1 MNLTTH
7 IFLERATSGRS
18 VLKPIKENL
27 ISLQDEVREAFGWSL
42 DADEHSAQEMA
53 NAFSINSPFGHESWN
68 ETSRSENLEAL
79 KQSIRSARRLVI
91 VGAGSVPIQ
100 AVDYPDAWFIAAD
113 GAVGAID
120 DFSRV
125 LCVVSDGDG
134 SDHLERAAQAGVHI
148 VLHAHGDNL
157 DRWKQLASTWST
169 LQNPPSLTLT
179 HQSKTTYAG
188 MYNPGGFTDGDRALC
203 FIESLGRSL
212 EDTECLGFRTDAVGP
227 WSGVTNRKRKMEKL
241 EWMRES
247 MRRLGVEHFLIR

>member
-1 MNLTTH
+1 
-7 IFLERATSGRS
+7 

-113 GAVGAID
+113 GAVGAY
-120 DFSRV
+120 R
-125 LCVVSDGDG
+125 
-134 SDHLERAAQAGVHI
+134 
-148 VLHAHGDNL
+148 
-157 DRWKQLASTWST
+157 
-169 LQNPPSLTLT
+169 
-179 HQSKTTYAG
+179 
-188 MYNPGGFTDGDRALC
+188 
-203 FIESLGRSL
+203 
-212 EDTECLGFRTDAVGP
+212 
-227 WSGVTNRKRKMEKL
+227 
-241 EWMRES
+241 
-247 MRRLGVEHFLIR
+247 